1 MIKKTRY
8 REYNFI
14 SNNLADLCAYK
25 GINIQIPDRLPHIL
39 ALYAAIE
46 HLDPTT
52 YDKYKDL
59 PLEEIRVKPIDLLEI
74 TIRASNRLKGA
85 GITTIGNLLDITQ
98 EEVLCIKGLGVR
110 SYYEITANMRLL
122 GFEFHGNVWRKA
134 PKQAVR
140 MHFERA

>member
-25 GINIQIPDRLPHIL
+25 GINIPIPAKLPHIL

-46 HLDPTT
+46 HIDPNT

-59 PLEEIRVKPIDLLEI
+59 SLEEIRVKPIDILEI
-74 TIRASNRLKGA
+74 IIRANGRLKEA
-85 GITTIGNLLDITQ
+85 GITTIGNLLDLTQ
-98 EEVLCIKGLGVR
+98 GQLIRIRGLGVR
-110 SYYEITANMRLL
+110 SYYDITANMRLL